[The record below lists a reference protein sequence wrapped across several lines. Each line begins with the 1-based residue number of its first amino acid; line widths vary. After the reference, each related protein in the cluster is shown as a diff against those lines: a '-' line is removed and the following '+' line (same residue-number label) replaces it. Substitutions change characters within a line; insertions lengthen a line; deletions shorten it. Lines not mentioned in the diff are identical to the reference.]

1 MAITSIDSYLL
12 KEIEPRLRT
21 VLKNCY
27 IINKVL
33 KDYNQSTIDNFK
45 ESFCGENAPYEV
57 TVGFKTPLFKNN
69 TKAHYLIQLGQGRES
84 NTSFSNIQADYLESS
99 GNTYEEPSTV
109 YKENDRLKL
118 KVSKPIHEV
127 LVVEHISFAD
137 YDELSWDDNVIS
149 FKYEGNE
156 NLENYQA
163 IVKYVE
169 KTGDTKGLVKGF
181 TVNEQVT
188 IVGLSDNVDTARCL
202 DAVLKMILISMR
214 DNLYEQQSLQLQR
227 LEFGDLSPIITD
239 TDFYIW
245 GRPTI
250 ISYNTSID
258 MDYTITQDINK
269 LTFKERYDFNNGK
282 QKN

>member
-1 MAITSIDSYLL
+1 MAITSTDSYLL
-12 KEIEPRLRT
+12 EEIEPRLQT

-27 IINKVL
+27 IIDEVL
-33 KDYNQSTIDNFK
+33 KDYNESTRENFK
-45 ESFCGENAPYEV
+45 EGFCGENAPYEV
-57 TVGFKTPLFKNN
+57 TISFKTPEFKNG
-69 TKAHYLIQLGQGRES
+69 TKAHYLIQQGQGRES
-84 NTSFSNIQADYLESS
+84 NTSFSNIQADYLEAS
-99 GNTYEEPSTV
+99 GNTHSEYSTV
-109 YKENDRLKL
+109 YRDEDRLKI

-127 LVVEHISFAD
+127 LVVEHISFAEFD
-137 YDELSWDDNVIS
+137 DLKWEDNVIS
-149 FKYEGNE
+149 FRYEGNE
-156 NLENYQA
+156 SLENYQA

-181 TVNEQVT
+181 TVSEQVT

-202 DAVLKMILISMR
+202 DAILKMILISMR
-214 DNLYEQQSLQLQR
+214 DSLQEQQSLQLQR

-250 ISYNTSID
+250 ISYETSID

-269 LTFKERYDFNNGK
+269 LTFKERYDYNNG
-282 QKN
+282 